1 MKLTPNVTNFPRIV
15 RCAQLINKIN
25 FVVGS
30 RVNYY
35 FDYNQSLNNCTITG
49 IRLETANVVGGF
61 FPADGTINYTNI
73 LLDNFALLSNFFII
87 PSSLLITLVD
97 VDGKNIIDDMPLISL
112 GLGSRFVAGTSNGY
126 NYIRRFSLKKID
138 WSKSFVRFA
147 NPNIFGANGKFSIIL
162 SVYYVNNST
171 K

>member
-15 RCAQLINKIN
+15 RCAQLINKID

-35 FDYNQSLNNCTITG
+35 FDYNQSLNNCNITG
-49 IRLETANVVGGF
+49 IRVESANVVGGLF
-61 FPADGTINYTNI
+61 ASDGTISYSQI
-73 LLDNFALLSNFFII
+73 LLDNFVLISNLFINF
-87 PSSLLITLVD
+87 SSLLITLVD
-97 VDGKNIIDDMPLISL
+97 NDGNNIIDDMPLISL
-112 GLGSRFVAGTSNGY
+112 SLGSNFVANTSNGF
-126 NYIRRFSLKKID
+126 NNIRRFNLKNID

-147 NPNIFGANGKFSIIL
+147 NPNIFGANGKSSIIL